1 MTIHARV
8 LRWVALGLLQTALG
22 ALGAQTAPDP
32 ELLPPDPRPI
42 VRAERAVGTIQI
54 DGRLD
59 EADWARA
66 GVTTG
71 FRTASPTINAPT
83 AYRTDVRVLFTTD
96 AIVVGAMLFDSLGA
110 RGVRVQDMRRDFE
123 TTQNDNFQVVLD
135 PLHDTR
141 SAVSF
146 QVTPFGALRDLQ
158 AFDGGDQ
165 TNADW
170 DGVWRARTVRSDS
183 GWSVEIEIP
192 WASLRYVR
200 DGRAW
205 GVNFARFARRTV
217 ELSGAVPWPR
227 QFSPY
232 RMTFAA
238 DLVGLEPP
246 PASANIRMRPFALGE
261 SSRESDRNRS
271 LGRIGGEVLWS
282 PTANALLELT
292 ANTDFAQADV
302 DRQVVN
308 LRRFSVFFPERRQFF
323 LENTDVIN
331 PKGIDGEY
339 TVQPFF
345 SRRIG
350 LADDGT
356 PLPITGGGRYSWRT
370 SRASAGAL
378 LIRQGASA
386 STPGATYGVLRGSR
400 FLSGATRVGAF
411 AAVRED
417 DALGTRPGQR
427 NLVTAVDGLTRI
439 GETVQLNGMLSTSTS
454 GDTTGVAATW
464 FAGRDTPGLYTG
476 VLGAYV
482 TEEYAPQTGFV
493 SRSNVWLTS
502 PAIVGTVQP
511 SWRPRS
517 VLWFKPAL
525 VSYLYQT
532 PGTGTLQE
540 GYVQAFVD
548 VFHTN
553 GALWYPYVERHFQRP
568 TQPVSLVRGTE
579 IAAGTHDYTRFGVY
593 AATDRS
599 AALSLV
605 ANLSGGTFFD
615 GRLERLFSVLRYAP
629 SARVSL
635 AATYEVNRLRQ
646 IGTQDTSVTTHL
658 LAPELRLYA
667 TPRVQLSSFYQYNT
681 DVQRGSLNARAS
693 WEFTPLSF
701 VYLVYNDRH
710 AVSGGIA
717 APSRQLVLKLVWM
730 RQL

>member
-1 MTIHARV
+1 
-8 LRWVALGLLQTALG
+8 
-22 ALGAQTAPDP
+22 
-32 ELLPPDPRPI
+32 
-42 VRAERAVGTIQI
+42 
-54 DGRLD
+54 
-59 EADWARA
+59 
-66 GVTTG
+66 
-71 FRTASPTINAPT
+71 
-83 AYRTDVRVLFTTD
+83 
-96 AIVVGAMLFDSLGA
+96 
-110 RGVRVQDMRRDFE
+110 MRRDFE

-378 LIRQGASA
+378 LIRQGAST
-386 STPGATYGVLRGSR
+386 STPSA
-400 FLSGATRVGAF
+400 
-411 AAVRED
+411 
-417 DALGTRPGQR
+417 
-427 NLVTAVDGLTRI
+427 
-439 GETVQLNGMLSTSTS
+439 
-454 GDTTGVAATW
+454 
-464 FAGRDTPGLYTG
+464 
-476 VLGAYV
+476 
-482 TEEYAPQTGFV
+482 
-493 SRSNVWLTS
+493 TS
-502 PAIVGTVQP
+502 PRA
-511 SWRPRS
+511 
-517 VLWFKPAL
+517 
-525 VSYLYQT
+525 
-532 PGTGTLQE
+532 
-540 GYVQAFVD
+540 
-548 VFHTN
+548 
-553 GALWYPYVERHFQRP
+553 
-568 TQPVSLVRGTE
+568 
-579 IAAGTHDYTRFGVY
+579 
-593 AATDRS
+593 
-599 AALSLV
+599 V
-605 ANLSGGTFFD
+605 ASRNASG
-615 GRLERLFSVLRYAP
+615 ES
-629 SARVSL
+629 
-635 AATYEVNRLRQ
+635 
-646 IGTQDTSVTTHL
+646 
-658 LAPELRLYA
+658 
-667 TPRVQLSSFYQYNT
+667 
-681 DVQRGSLNARAS
+681 
-693 WEFTPLSF
+693 
-701 VYLVYNDRH
+701 
-710 AVSGGIA
+710 
-717 APSRQLVLKLVWM
+717 
-730 RQL
+730 